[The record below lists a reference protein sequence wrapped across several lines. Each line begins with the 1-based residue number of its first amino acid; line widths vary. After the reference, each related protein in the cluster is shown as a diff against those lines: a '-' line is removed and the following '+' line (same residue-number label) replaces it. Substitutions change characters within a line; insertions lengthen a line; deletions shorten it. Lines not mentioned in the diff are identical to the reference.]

1 MKQGGR
7 VSEYSHLTRLLLR
20 SNGLLERAE
29 AALQG
34 TLKANPDDV
43 EAWRRLGDVQRGK
56 GKLSHALEC
65 YRRVAS
71 LRPDDS
77 QARWLVAILSGTAL
91 PDAPAGVRPA
101 PFVRQT
107 DFLSPQEC
115 SQLLSLAQ
123 ASSERFAP
131 AIVNV
136 LRGPGEPTAEES
148 PEAPNGAAKDVG
160 VGSVDPSR
168 RNALIVDP
176 RITER
181 EIRPWFE
188 PRLRSVFAEAL
199 PRLGLRRPRQ
209 QRVEMGMS
217 AYLGGSF
224 FAKHKDN
231 GASAYHMRLLSFAYY
246 FHRQPRRFSGG
257 DLLLHDAGG
266 AAFTRIEPQYNSIVF
281 FPAASIHEVTEVE
294 SDGAFASPRE
304 NFGDARFVIQGG
316 LRDDA

>member
-34 TLKANPDDV
+34 ALKTNPDDV
-43 EAWRRLGDVQRGK
+43 EALRRLGDVQRGK
-56 GKLSHALEC
+56 GKLGDALER

-71 LRPDDS
+71 LRPDDT
-77 QARWLVAILSGTAL
+77 QARWLVAILTGTAL
-91 PDAPAGVRPA
+91 PDAPAGVRPT
-101 PFVRQT
+101 PFVLQT
-107 DFLSPQEC
+107 DFLSPHEC

-136 LRGPGEPTAEES
+136 LRGPQEPRAEEL
-148 PEAPNGAAKDVG
+148 PEAAKNGG
-160 VGSVDPSR
+160 LGSVDPSR

-188 PRLRSVFAEAL
+188 PRLRSAFAEVL
-199 PRLGLRRPRQ
+199 PRLGLRQPRQ

-257 DLLLHDAGG
+257 ELLLHDAGG

-281 FPAASIHEVTEVE
+281 FPAACVHEVTAVE

>member
-1 MKQGGR
+1 MAREQGGG
-7 VSEYSHLTRLLLR
+7 VSEYSQLTRLLLR

-34 TLKANPDDV
+34 TLAAAPNDV
-43 EAWRRLGDVQRGK
+43 EAWCRLGDVQRGK
-56 GKLSHALEC
+56 GKLGDALEC
-65 YRRVAS
+65 YRRVAT
-71 LRPDDS
+71 LRPDDT

-91 PDAPAGVRPA
+91 PDAPAGVRPT

-107 DFLSPQEC
+107 NFLSPQEC

-123 ASSERFAP
+123 ANSERFAP

-136 LRGPGEPTAEES
+136 LRRPQELTAEEP
-148 PEAPNGAAKDVG
+148 PEAAKNGG
-160 VGSVDPSR
+160 IGSVDPSR

-188 PRLRSVFAEAL
+188 PRLRSVLAEAL
-199 PRLGLRRPRQ
+199 PRLGLRQPRQ

-231 GASAYHMRLLSFAYY
+231 GASACHTRLLSFAYY

-257 DLLLHDAGG
+257 ELLLHDAGG
-266 AAFTRIEPQYNSIVF
+266 PAFTRIKPQHNSIVF
-281 FPAASIHEVTEVE
+281 FPAACIHEVTAVE
-294 SDGAFASPRE
+294 SDGAFVSPGE